1 MFVIRMR
8 DYDVMRVKPTGRMN
22 DMNFALCV
30 LRNDALQVYVR
41 ACVRSSKHE
50 LKIEGAAASK
60 HRALAEHSSIA
71 LNGEL
76 GLQAR

>member
-41 ACVRSSKHE
+41 TCVRTLE
-50 LKIEGAAASK
+50 
-60 HRALAEHSSIA
+60 
-71 LNGEL
+71 
-76 GLQAR
+76 QARAQDRGSCCFQAAGLG